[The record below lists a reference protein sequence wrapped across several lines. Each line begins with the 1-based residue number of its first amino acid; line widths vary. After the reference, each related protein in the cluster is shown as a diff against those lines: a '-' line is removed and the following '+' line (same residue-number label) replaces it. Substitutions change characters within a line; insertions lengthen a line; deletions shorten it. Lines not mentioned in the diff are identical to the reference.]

1 MATEKVN
8 LQKALKQL
16 ETIVDDLSNK
26 EVDVEAGLEKFK
38 TGVELI
44 KFCRSQLK
52 EAENQFQKLKTELDM
67 EDSGEEDSEDEEE
80 TSSEID
86 VTKITF

>member
-1 MATEKVN
+1 MATEKAN

-16 ETIVDDLSNK
+16 ESIVDDLSNK

-38 TGVELI
+38 TGVALI

-52 EAENQFQKLKTELDM
+52 EAENQFQKLKAELDV
-67 EDSGEEDSEDEEE
+67 EDSDEEE
-80 TSSEID
+80 SDSSEID